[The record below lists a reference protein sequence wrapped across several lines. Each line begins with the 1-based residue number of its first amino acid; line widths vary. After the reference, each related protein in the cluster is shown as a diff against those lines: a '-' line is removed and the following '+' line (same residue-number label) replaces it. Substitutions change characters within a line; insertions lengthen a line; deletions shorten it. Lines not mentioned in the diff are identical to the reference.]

1 MKVLSYID
9 KHLEEVLCAVLL
21 GVMTIVIFLQ
31 ILLRISGLPLSWT
44 EEVGRYMFVW
54 LIYIGC
60 AGAIRKRKHIC
71 VELLDLFLKERGQF
85 VLSIISN
92 VIFLIFAG
100 ILTYYSIF
108 VVQRVATQ
116 LSPAIRMPMAIP
128 YASVLVGSGLMFIRL
143 IQDTIARFRERKE
156 ALQAHD

>member
-1 MKVLSYID
+1 MKVLSFLD
-9 KHLEEVLCAVLL
+9 KHLEEMLCAAIL

-71 VELLDLFLKERGQF
+71 VELLDLVLKERGQF

-92 VIFLIFAG
+92 LVFLLFAG
-100 ILTYYSIF
+100 ILAYYSIF

-128 YASVLVGSGLMFIRL
+128 YASVLVGSALMVIRL
-143 IQDTIARFRERKE
+143 IQDTFARFRERKE
-156 ALQAHD
+156 ELQNHD